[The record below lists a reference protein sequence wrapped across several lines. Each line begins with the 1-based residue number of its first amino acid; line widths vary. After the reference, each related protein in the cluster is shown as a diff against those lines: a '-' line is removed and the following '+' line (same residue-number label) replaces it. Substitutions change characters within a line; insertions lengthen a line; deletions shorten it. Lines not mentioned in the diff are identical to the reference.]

1 MCLGVDEVS
10 LFEGKQRS
18 TNLGMRG
25 APESLSFPGVQ
36 ETVLGIGLNDA
47 VCEHLASVTSM
58 RYALNAYANF
68 LMRFGTAVLKAD
80 IKRYYKI
87 IGDVVTVSGR
97 QSAYLTAEDLRH
109 LVTGTCRHHLKKEN
123 RNAVGGTIY

>member
-1 MCLGVDEVS
+1 
-10 LFEGKQRS
+10 
-18 TNLGMRG
+18 MRG

-47 VCEHLASVTSM
+47 VCEHLASVTST

-80 IKRYYKI
+80 IKRYYKV

-109 LVTGTCRHHLKKEN
+109 LVKG
-123 RNAVGGTIY
+123 AVLIDLNNQTTQSIAK